1 MQDQPTQPLTE
12 STAGAHDGAHPGR
25 SGSDQRNVQVRFNGA
40 QRLVLWSASAL
51 IVLIGVFF
59 VTDAVLRQVAQNVV
73 REQIQNELPADVTA
87 KDLSVKIDGF
97 SVIAQFMA
105 GRFDKVELSSS
116 NVRIQGNPLTARVV
130 AHGIPLDF
138 NKPVQRVEGTMRI
151 SQDAVNNLV
160 DLPNHTTVTLNPDE
174 VGLKGTGQILGI
186 DVGYTASVTPSLQ
199 NGDTVVL
206 TPISVNVTAGGG
218 AFDVTRFAKDLVP
231 SRIPICIAQY
241 LPARVDA
248 TGLSV
253 DKRAAT
259 VSVVGDDLVLGGN
272 ALQKR
277 GSCS

>member
-1 MQDQPTQPLTE
+1 MSMQDRPTQPLTE
-12 STAGAHDGAHPGR
+12 STAGAHDGAHSGR
-25 SGSDQRNVQVRFNGA
+25 SGSDQRNLQVRFNGA

-116 NVRIQGNPLTARVV
+116 DVRIQGNPLTARVV

-151 SQDAVNNLV
+151 SQDAVNNQQRKDSSSKDDKSKDNGTLEISLAELV
-160 DLPNHTTVTLNPDE
+160 PFQSLISSYQKDNPKKDSSTNSGTNQNDQASSAGTTQLPFTPLFSQPGMSSLPTSPLG
-174 VGLKGTGQILGI
+174 GLGSGGGMPAAPGTGLLP
-186 DVGYTASVTPSLQ
+186 TPGAGLP
-199 NGDTVVL
+199 GL
-206 TPISVNVTAGGG
+206 PTP
-218 AFDVTRFAKDLVP
+218 
-231 SRIPICIAQY
+231 
-241 LPARVDA
+241 
-248 TGLSV
+248 
-253 DKRAAT
+253 
-259 VSVVGDDLVLGGN
+259 
-272 ALQKR
+272 
-277 GSCS
+277 